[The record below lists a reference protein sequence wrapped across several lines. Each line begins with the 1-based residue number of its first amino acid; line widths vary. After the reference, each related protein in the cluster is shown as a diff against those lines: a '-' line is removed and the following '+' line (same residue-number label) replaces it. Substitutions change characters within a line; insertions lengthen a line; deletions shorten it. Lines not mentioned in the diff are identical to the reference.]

1 MRLVSE
7 WVSCPLFILAK
18 GMFPAAIEDRIRA
31 IAEKAAADNGVEFV
45 HLEMAGTKRSPVV
58 RIFADKEGGITIEEC
73 SNVSRSVDAAMDAD
87 DFMPGAYVLE
97 VSSPGLDRELY
108 SLKDFEKFAGRLAK
122 VKLKPDFDG
131 QKSLNGRIES
141 VAGDE
146 IVFEDRTSGIM
157 RFPYSAVAKANL
169 KVDFHAELNRG

>member
-18 GMFPAAIEDRIRA
+18 GMFPAGIESKIRA
-31 IAEKAAADNGVEFV
+31 IAEKAAADNGVEFI

-58 RIFADKEGGITIEEC
+58 RIFADKDGGITIEEC
-73 SNVSRSVDAAMDAD
+73 SNVSRAVDAAMDAD

-108 SLKDFEKFAGRLAK
+108 SIKDFQRFAGSLAK
-122 VKLKPDFDG
+122 VKMKPDFDG

-141 VAGDE
+141 VEGDE
-146 IVFEDRTSGIM
+146 IVFDDRSSGTM
-157 RFPYSAVAKANL
+157 RFPYSAVVKANL
-169 KVDFHAELNRG
+169 KVDFKAELSRG